1 MINKKIGLTAAISL
15 IVVASILYGVSETTP
30 TVTRVSVAQFGDF
43 TFADQVERSHL
54 VVIGIVT
61 DVGVKIF
68 PEDIIDV
75 DGHGNEYVFEHNEI
89 PKAEVTLRI
98 LEVLKDDLGWS
109 SDEVTFYDD
118 VNIAVGKTDG
128 QVTRFVSQYAMDYQ
142 KGDNGLFLI
151 NDDHGLNMLGYASFY
166 PIHDGKATITTEL
179 DKLLE
184 KAPIELSEAKT
195 IAQTAGTNSLS
206 AEDKNGLEQIDS
218 RLSETKAKIE
228 IISAQSREIYAST
241 PEVKNQILNA
251 KQTIKES
258 EIPYRGLGTDF
269 KNGALVIGFQ
279 SQEIADQYIP
289 TINTM
294 IGVPYY
300 LEIDVQDEFLS
311 CTTRPSDC
319 DPSVGGIKISTQSSA
334 TGSASGGKTVIDTTL
349 TNPVKEDRTV
359 LNSLEDA
366 FDSAE
371 TDAEKES
378 IMAEVQNLL
387 GEPRSFAADV
397 QRTLQYDN
405 AKEILTDSIVEMP
418 KQDGHNAIPFTQIGY
433 STRSGMLEVK
443 IHQDFATAENMRQ
456 YESIIR
462 QIIGDQID
470 LRISNGGNY
479 WVAAQEELVEDLPG
493 DEGIC
498 GPQTIVVN
506 GTCVADYEA
515 ICGPE
520 TMVWGGKCTSIDEV
534 PYHRAP
540 EADCLIATASYG
552 SELAPQVQMLREVRD
567 NVLRSTYS
575 GALFMDAFNSVYYS
589 FSPQVAQLENEHPIF
604 REAVKAFITPMISTL
619 SVMTLA
625 NDGSE
630 SEVIL
635 FGVSTI
641 GLIVGMYIAAPVIAV
656 WQVRKRI

>member
-75 DGHGNEYVFEHNEI
+75 DEHGNEYVFEHNEI
-89 PKAEVTLRI
+89 PKAEVTLQI
-98 LEVLKDDLGWS
+98 LEVLKDDLGWI

-118 VNIAVGKTDG
+118 VNIAVGKTDSK
-128 QVTRFVSQYAMDYQ
+128 VTRFVSQYAMDYQ
-142 KGDNGLFLI
+142 KGDRGLFLI
-151 NDDHGLNMLGYASFY
+151 NDDHGLNLSGYTSFY
-166 PIHDGKATITTEL
+166 PIYEGKDTITTEL

-184 KAPIELSEAKT
+184 KAPIELSEAKAV
-195 IAQTAGTNSLS
+195 AQAAGVNSLS
-206 AEDKNGLEQIDS
+206 AEDGDGLEQIDS

-228 IISAQSREIYAST
+228 IISALSREIYAST

-319 DPSVGGIKISTQSSA
+319 DSSVGGVKISTQSSVA
-334 TGSASGGKTVIDTTL
+334 GSASGGKTVIDTTL
-349 TNPVKEDRTV
+349 TNPVKEDRTA

-371 TDAEKES
+371 TDTERES
-378 IMAEVQNLL
+378 IKAEAQNLL
-387 GEPRSFAADV
+387 MELPSFATDA
-397 QRTLQYDN
+397 QRTLQYGN
-405 AKEILTDSIVEMP
+405 AKEILTDSIVKMP
-418 KQDGHNAIPFTQIGY
+418 KQDGHHAIPFTQIGY
-433 STRSGMLEVK
+433 STRSGMLEVG
-443 IHQDFATAENMRQ
+443 IHQNFATADNMRQ

-462 QIIGDQID
+462 AIIGDQID

-479 WVAAQEELVEDLPG
+479 WVAAQEELVEDLSG
-493 DEGIC
+493 NEGIC
-498 GPQTIVVN
+498 GPQTVSVN
-506 GTCVADYEA
+506 GTCMPDYEA
-515 ICGPE
+515 VCGPGAVVRDE
-520 TMVWGGKCTSIDEV
+520 KCVGYGLATAKRTE
-534 PYHRAP
+534 
-540 EADCLIATASYG
+540 DCLIATASYG
-552 SELAPQVQMLREVRD
+552 SEMAPQVQMLREVRD
-567 NVLRSTYS
+567 NILLSTYS
-575 GALFMDAFNSVYYS
+575 GTLFMDGFNSVYYS
-589 FSPQVAQLENEHPIF
+589 FSPQVAQLENENPVF
-604 REAVKAFITPMISTL
+604 KEAVKTFITPMISTL

-625 NDGSE
+625 NEGSE

-635 FGVSTI
+635 FGVSAI
-641 GLIVGMYIAAPVIAV
+641 GLIVGMYIATPVIAV

>member
-1 MINKKIGLTAAISL
+1 MINKKIGLTDAISL

-30 TVTRVSVAQFGDF
+30 AVTRVSVAQFGDF
-43 TFADQVERSHL
+43 TFAEKVERSHL
-54 VVIGIVT
+54 VVIGVVT

-397 QRTLQYDN
+397 QRTLQYGN
-405 AKEILTDSIVEMP
+405 AEEVLTDSIVEMP

-433 STRSGMLEVK
+433 STRSGMLEVR

-462 QIIGDQID
+462 AIIGDQID

-479 WVAAQEELVEDLPG
+479 WVAAQEELVEDLSG

-506 GTCVADYEA
+506 GTCVPDYEA
-515 ICGPE
+515 VCGPGAVVRDE
-520 TMVWGGKCTSIDEV
+520 KCVGYGLATAKRTE
-534 PYHRAP
+534 
-540 EADCLIATASYG
+540 DCLIATASYG
-552 SELAPQVQMLREVRD
+552 SEMAPQVQMLREVRD

-625 NDGSE
+625 SENSE
-630 SEVIL
+630 SEVIF
-635 FGVSTI
+635 FGVSAI

>member
-1 MINKKIGLTAAISL
+1 
-15 IVVASILYGVSETTP
+15 
-30 TVTRVSVAQFGDF
+30 
-43 TFADQVERSHL
+43 
-54 VVIGIVT
+54 
-61 DVGVKIF
+61 
-68 PEDIIDV
+68 
-75 DGHGNEYVFEHNEI
+75 
-89 PKAEVTLRI
+89 
-98 LEVLKDDLGWS
+98 
-109 SDEVTFYDD
+109 
-118 VNIAVGKTDG
+118 
-128 QVTRFVSQYAMDYQ
+128 MDYQ

-195 IAQTAGTNSLS
+195 IAQTAGTDSLS

-228 IISAQSREIYAST
+228 IISALSRKIYAST

-319 DPSVGGIKISTQSSA
+319 DPSVGGVKISTQSSA
-334 TGSASGGKTVIDTTL
+334 AGSASGGKTVIDTTF

-371 TDAEKES
+371 TDTERES
-378 IMAEVQNLL
+378 IKAEAQNLL
-387 GEPRSFAADV
+387 RELPSFAADV

-433 STRSGMLEVK
+433 STRSGMLEVR

-462 QIIGDQID
+462 AIIGDQID

-479 WVAAQEELVEDLPG
+479 WAAAQEELVEDLSG

-498 GPQTIVVN
+498 GPQTVSVN
-506 GTCVADYEA
+506 GTCVADYET

-520 TMVWGGKCTSIDEV
+520 TAFVDGKCHKLIGIQHPGS
-534 PYHRAP
+534 
-540 EADCLIATASYG
+540 CLIATASYG
-552 SELAPQVQMLREVRD
+552 SEMAPQVQMLREVRD

>member
-43 TFADQVERSHL
+43 TFADRVERSHL
-54 VVIGIVT
+54 VVIGVVT

-75 DGHGNEYVFEHNEI
+75 DEHGNEYIFEHNEI
-89 PKAEVTLRI
+89 PKAEVTLHI

-118 VNIAVGKTDG
+118 ANIAVGKTDG

-142 KGDNGLFLI
+142 KGDRGLFLI

-166 PIHDGKATITTEL
+166 PIHDGKDTITTEL

-195 IAQTAGTNSLS
+195 IAQTASTDSLS
-206 AEDKNGLEQIDS
+206 AEDGDGLKQIDS
-218 RLSETKAKIE
+218 RLSETKAEIE
-228 IISAQSREIYAST
+228 IISAQSRKIYAST

-319 DPSVGGIKISTQSSA
+319 DPSVGGIKISTQSST
-334 TGSASGGKTVIDTTL
+334 TGSASGGKTVIDTTF
-349 TNPVKEDRTV
+349 TNPVKEDRTA

-371 TDAEKES
+371 TDTERES
-378 IMAEVQNLL
+378 IKAEAQNLL
-387 GEPRSFAADV
+387 REPRSFAADV

-405 AKEILTDSIVEMP
+405 AKEILTDSIVKMP

-433 STRSGMLEVK
+433 STRSGMLEVR
-443 IHQDFATAENMRQ
+443 IHQDFATADNMRQ

-470 LRISNGGNY
+470 LRISNGGSY
-479 WVAAQEELVEDLPG
+479 WVAAQEELVEDLSG

-506 GTCVADYEA
+506 GTCVGDYET
-515 ICGPE
+515 ICGPGATVVDE
-520 TMVWGGKCTSIDEV
+520 KCVGYGLATAKRTE
-534 PYHRAP
+534 
-540 EADCLIATASYG
+540 DCLIATASYG
-552 SELAPQVQMLREVRD
+552 SELSPQVQMLREIRD
-567 NVLRSTYS
+567 NILLSTYS
-575 GALFMDAFNSVYYS
+575 GTLFMDGFNSIYYS
-589 FSPQVAQLENEHPIF
+589 FSPQVAQMENENPVF
-604 REAVKAFITPMISTL
+604 REAVKTFITPMISTL

-625 NDGSE
+625 NEGSE
-630 SEVIL
+630 SEVVF

-641 GLIVGMYIAAPVIAV
+641 GLIVGMYIVTPVIVV